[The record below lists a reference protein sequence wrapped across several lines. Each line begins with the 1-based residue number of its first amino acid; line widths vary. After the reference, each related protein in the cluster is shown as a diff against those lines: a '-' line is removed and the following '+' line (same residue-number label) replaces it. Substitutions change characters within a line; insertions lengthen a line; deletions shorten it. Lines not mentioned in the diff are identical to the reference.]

1 VVVQRPDGGRV
12 EWQITRTFDQAHIC
26 RQLLHEKAVTNAATG
41 RHVKDGVVA
50 VAALQNSLFDHIVQC
65 RGVADMAR
73 PGFVKHAIG
82 TLGDAKSLSLR
93 KVEVVGAFEQRRRLA
108 EPTQTL
114 VKANCS

>member
-50 VAALQNSLFDHIVQC
+50 AAALENSLFDHTVQ
-65 RGVADMAR
+65 RRSVADMAR
-73 PGFVKHAIG
+73 PDFVEHAIA
-82 TLGDAKSLSLR
+82 TFADAQSLR
-93 KVEVVGAFEQRRRLA
+93 FLKVEVVGAFKKRRRLA
-108 EPTQTL
+108 KPT
-114 VKANCS
+114 